1 MQIVYKIKRGDGLF
15 SNGRPF
21 PSFSKQGKVWRRR
34 CDLTAH
40 VNLMLKNYR
49 PRPETRWVKA
59 LPPRRDPLGYPYKD
73 AVIVAFFLSQTDQE
87 SIDQP

>member
-21 PSFSKQGKVWRRR
+21 PSFNKQGKVWRRR

-40 VNLMLKNYR
+40 VNLMLKKYR

-59 LPPRRDPLGYPYKD
+59 LPPWRDPIGYPYKD
-73 AVIVAFFLSQTDQE
+73 AVVVPCFVAEGTPE
-87 SIDQP
+87 AMAQP